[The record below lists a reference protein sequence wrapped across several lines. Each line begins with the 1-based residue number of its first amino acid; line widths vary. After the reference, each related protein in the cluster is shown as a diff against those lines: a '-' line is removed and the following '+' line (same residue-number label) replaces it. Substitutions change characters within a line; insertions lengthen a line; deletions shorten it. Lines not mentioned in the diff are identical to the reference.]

1 VRLRLGRWAKRAA
14 ILLLPLGLVACAGDS
29 EDSGPISY
37 VGEHDSANQPF
48 PTHYHDELLAF
59 LKTYL
64 NSPAAVRDAAMA
76 EPTQRTVGGHPRYVS
91 CLRFSARDP
100 DGNYPKVRERAVI
113 YVDGRLDHLVEKPG
127 DICAGAVYAPFP
139 ELEKLSP

>member
-1 VRLRLGRWAKRAA
+1 MGRWATRAA
-14 ILLLPLGLVACAGDS
+14 ILLLPLGLAACASDG

-64 NSPAAVRDAAMA
+64 NNPVGVRDAAMA
-76 EPTQRTVGGHPRYVS
+76 EPMQRTVGGHPRYVS

-100 DGNYPKVRERAVI
+100 DGNYSKARERAVI
-113 YVDGRLDHLVEKPG
+113 YVDGRLDHLVEKSG